1 MASGAMLRIK
11 EIEKWSRLTPS
22 KPLEVP
28 KINSALQSAKKGSNK
43 EISRNPSLEEMT
55 KLTKKIT
62 KDVEQD
68 WENFDI
74 EQKKLLISMVYAA
87 VDHLEVPVKG
97 GLFAQLKWQFTFVFA
112 KARGQEKQIAAWR
125 SSVVGLYN
133 AILTAVERDNK
144 DYQRDL
150 NALCREVT
158 FDPNTG
164 TLIDQENA
172 RDAFRDLS
180 SQALR

>member
-1 MASGAMLRIK
+1 MASGVALRVK

-22 KPLEVP
+22 RPLEVP
-28 KINSALQSAKKGSNK
+28 KINSTLQSAKKGSNK
-43 EISRNPSLEEMT
+43 KIPRNPSLEEMT

-68 WENFDI
+68 WENFDS
-74 EQKKLLISMVYAA
+74 EQKELLISMVYAA
-87 VDHLEVPVKG
+87 MNHLNIPVRG
-97 GLFAQLKWQFTFVFA
+97 GLFAQMKWQFTFAFA
-112 KARGQEKQIAAWR
+112 KARGQEKQITAWK

-133 AILTAVERDNK
+133 AILTAVEMENK

-150 NALCREVT
+150 NALFKEVT

-172 RDAFRDLS
+172 RDAFRNLS
-180 SQALR
+180 NQAFR